1 MDAGQLLKQVQE
13 STYPQGIILVHVVD
27 RHREY
32 WLEVL
37 DVCKTTETQMGW
49 VNGAV
54 IETKSI
60 PEGPRASRAIGV
72 GDGVDGLT
80 LHQAI
85 AQRERQAIADLAC
98 KSPEQIAQMEA
109 DGTLNALYGHS
120 PNSPSDLAEP
130 HYDLVAQQAL
140 EDLDAEEKRKQ

>member
-1 MDAGQLLKQVQE
+1 MDAGQLLKKVQE

-60 PEGPRASRAIGV
+60 PEGPRASRAIG
-72 GDGVDGLT
+72 DDGLT

-109 DGTLNALYGHS
+109 DGTLDALYGHS

-140 EDLDAEEKRKQ
+140 EDEEKRKQ